1 MRIPE
6 VGTERAMR
14 RVSESDANPRLQRF
28 SGRRRVHAV
37 IAIPVVLLCGAL
49 GAVAGV
55 MFPMRPAA
63 VLPPPSSPEAAPPNR
78 ELPPAA
84 PVPQDGIALP
94 KGDAGE
100 VSPAAATLPAREPSA
115 AVEAV
120 APLLPKEPRSKDAAS
135 ASEERQRQRRR
146 TFERMVRVRRDQ
158 HAQLRRR
165 GPSGQASPKKSI
177 SAMPLFGPVAGMLL
191 P

>member
-1 MRIPE
+1 
-6 VGTERAMR
+6 MR
-14 RVSESDANPRLQRF
+14 RGSESDANPRLQRF

-55 MFPMRPAA
+55 MFPMRPAV
-63 VLPPPSSPEAAPPNR
+63 VLPQSLSSPEAAPANR
-78 ELPPAA
+78 ELPPVA
-84 PVPQDGIALP
+84 PVPQDGVAQP

-100 VSPAAATLPAREPSA
+100 MSPAAATLPAREPSE

-120 APLLPKEPRSKDAAS
+120 APSLPNVPQSKDAAS

-146 TFERMVRVRRDQ
+146 TFERMVRVRRGQ

-165 GPSGQASPKKSI
+165 APAGQASKKGSI